1 MPQSVDPTPTEAV
14 EMAVTGG
21 GGGGASD
28 DDRVVDATRRR
39 SAFAMLV
46 FAYSI
51 LIQPWLLLCILPFL
65 LLYPPISWC
74 TSQPLSL
81 TWSLLSIST
90 ALLYYLYWT
99 ADVDAPFRGGHQRTW
114 MRRFPLWRWVA
125 EYFPMKLI
133 PSEELKAWAKT
144 AEDEG
149 VIRLPPS
156 VNYLVGYHPH
166 GPIAIGALM
175 GFATDAL
182 DFPEIFPGI
191 KSFLATLNIHF
202 STPFHRD
209 FVMSGGSVSV
219 SKESLTYLLD
229 AEVGGATGHL
239 VVVPVGGARE
249 ALESRPGKYVI
260 ELSRRFGFFKIA
272 LTTGC
277 HLIPCLGFGETRMFD
292 QVANP
297 PGSRI
302 RRFQEWFTSKITV
315 SPPLLY
321 SKTILPYRFPLNI
334 VLGKPIPCTK
344 NAAPSEEEVI
354 ELRELYR
361 KALVDLFNKYR
372 PLYDPTAEDI
382 EFI

>member
-1 MPQSVDPTPTEAV
+1 MPQSVGPTPRGTAQ
-14 EMAVTGG
+14 MAVLDGRG
-21 GGGGASD
+21 SD
-28 DDRVVDATRRR
+28 TSLTFDAITRRR
-39 SAFAMLV
+39 SACAMLA
-46 FAYSI
+46 FAYSA

-74 TSQPLSL
+74 TPQPLSA

-90 ALLYYLYWT
+90 GLLYYLYWT

-114 MRRFPLWRWVA
+114 MRRLPLWRWVA

-133 PSEELKAWAKT
+133 PSAELKAWTKAT
-144 AEDEG
+144 EDG
-149 VIRLPPS
+149 AVATTLPSS

-166 GPIAIGALM
+166 GPIAIGALI

-182 DFPEIFPGI
+182 DFPKIFPGI

-202 STPFHRD
+202 GVPFHRD
-209 FVMSGGSVSV
+209 FVLSGGTVSV
-219 SKESLTYLLD
+219 AKGSLTYLLD
-229 AEVGGATGHL
+229 PEVGGATGNL

-277 HLIPCLGFGETRMFD
+277 HLMPCLGFGETRMFD
-292 QVANP
+292 QVSNP
-297 PGSRI
+297 PGSRL
-302 RRFQEWFTSKITV
+302 RQFQEWFTTKVTV

-321 SKTILPYRFPLNI
+321 SKTILPHRFPLNI
-334 VLGKPIPCTK
+334 VLGRPITCTK
-344 NAAPSEEEVI
+344 NANPSEEQVS

-361 KALVDLFNKYR
+361 QALLDLFNQYR
-372 PLYDPTAEDI
+372 PLYDPTAQDI